1 MRVAMCAFAAA
12 AMFAACGGSSK
23 KAATPTA
30 GVQSPAVAQSPAAQ
44 ASTPAVSCAPPPPG
58 PPSALQYQA
67 AATSPAPPVPNG
79 DQVTTGPCTDRAVFT
94 FAGPGLPGYAIKY
107 VPATSACGSG
117 QPVTTAGPAQIYVRL
132 EPAVAHDSNGNA
144 TVSPLSFAPND
155 PSIMELKSTC
165 DFEGVVAWAIG
176 TEERYYT
183 VTAAQ
188 SPPRIIVEVYH

>member
-1 MRVAMCAFAAA
+1 MRVVMCAFATA

-23 KAATPTA
+23 KTATPTA

-67 AATSPAPPVPNG
+67 PATSQTQAVLNG
-79 DQVTTGPCTDRAVFT
+79 MQVTTGPCTDRAVFT
-94 FAGPGLPGYAIKY
+94 FAGPGLPGYTIKY
-107 VPATSACGSG
+107 VPAISACGSG
-117 QPVTTAGPAQIYVRL
+117 QPVTTAGPARIYVRL
-132 EPAVAHDSNGNA
+132 EPAVARDTNGNA

-183 VTAAQ
+183 VTTAP
-188 SPPRIIVEVYH
+188 SPPSIIVEVYH